1 MAEHLTVARPYAEAA
16 FELAKAG
23 GALSAWQDALARM
36 AAAAEDAHMRECIA
50 DPRIAP
56 EALAELFVGVAGELS
71 AEQRNFV
78 HVLVENRRLVVL
90 PEISRLFVELKNALE
105 ATREALVSSAFPLA
119 ANQVDEL
126 VAGLERKFG
135 CKVKA
140 KVNVAPELIGGVKI
154 ALGDQVIDAS
164 VRGKLDAMAVS
175 LKN

>member
-1 MAEHLTVARPYAEAA
+1 MAENLTVARPYAEAA

-23 GALSAWQDALARM
+23 GQLSAWQDALARM
-36 AAAAEDAHMRECIA
+36 AAAAEDAQMKECIA

-78 HVLVENRRLVVL
+78 HVLVENRRLAVL
-90 PEISRLFVELKNALE
+90 PEISRLFVELKNAME

-119 ANQVDEL
+119 ASQLDEL

-140 KVNVAPELIGGVKI
+140 KVDVAPELIGGVRI